1 MVKYNPKQWISLIF
15 HNYSKQVMKTLTPA
29 LVIMFVYTTLC
40 CYIIL
45 DYFKLHEADFQP
57 TIGMH
62 SLLGI
67 VLGLF
72 LVFRTNTAY
81 DRWWEGRRLWGS
93 LVNSTRNFAMKL
105 NAYISKESH
114 EEREWF
120 SKMVPNLIFLIKE
133 HLRNGVQFDE
143 LDAPDEKFIALLK
156 SYKHRPNKVA
166 SMLYERVNT
175 LYKNG
180 TLTNEQFLNLDKE
193 LKDFV
198 DVMGACERIKNT
210 PIPYS
215 YMMYVKKFIVIYIA
229 TLPFGFVTASG
240 YFTVPIVLLITF
252 VLMSVELIA
261 EEIEDPFGR
270 DLNDLPMDEL
280 SIKMKD
286 NLKEILL

>member
-15 HNYSKQVMKTLTPA
+15 HSYSKQVMKTLTPA
-29 LVIMFVYTTLC
+29 LIIMTVYTLTC

-45 DYFKLHEADFQP
+45 DYFKLHESDFQP
-57 TIGMH
+57 TIAMH
-62 SLLGI
+62 SLMGI

-81 DRWWEGRRLWGS
+81 DRWWEGRRLLGGM
-93 LVNSTRNFAMKL
+93 VNSTRNFALKL
-105 NAYISKESH
+105 HAYLSKENH

-120 SKMVPNLIFLIKE
+120 SKMIPNFMFAMKD
-133 HLRNGVQFDE
+133 HLRSGVQFDALE
-143 LDAPDEKFIALLK
+143 PVDEKFIEMLK
-156 SYKHRPNKVA
+156 QYKHRPNKIA
-166 SMLYERVNT
+166 GMLYERVNT
-175 LYKNG
+175 LYKNSHF
-180 TLTNEQFLNLDKE
+180 TSDHFLNLDKE
-193 LKDFV
+193 LKDFI
-198 DVMGACERIKNT
+198 DLLGACERIKNT

-215 YMMYVKKFIVIYIA
+215 YMMYVKKFIVIYII

-240 YFTVPIVLLITF
+240 YFTVPIVLIITF

-280 SIKMKD
+280 SVKIRE
-286 NLKEILL
+286 NVKEILL